1 MQRSPSSC
9 RIAGPRP
16 LAVPRLGGAPDL
28 TPLRGV
34 HHRPASLFTVRL
46 GVLDVGSNTVHLLV
60 VDAHRGGH
68 PTPMSSTK
76 ATLRL
81 AEATD
86 SSGKITKRGAD
97 KLISTIDEFA
107 KIAVS
112 SGCTE
117 LMAFATSA
125 VRDAENSDDVLARVR
140 KETGVELEVLRGVD
154 ESRLTFLAVRRWY
167 GWSAGR
173 IINLDIG
180 GGSLELSS
188 GVDEDPEV
196 ALSLPLGAG
205 RLTREWLADDPP
217 GRRRVAMLRD
227 WLDAELAEAG
237 VTVLEAGGP
246 DLAVATSKTFR
257 SLARLTGAAP
267 SAAGPRVK
275 RTLTANGLRQL
286 IAFISRMTTADRA
299 ELEGVSAERAPQIVA
314 GALVAEAS
322 MRTLSIEE
330 VDICPWA
337 LREGLILRK
346 LDSEADGSALVE
358 SPVRDAG
365 GQVID
370 RNSNRSRGDKR

>member
-1 MQRSPSSC
+1 M
-9 RIAGPRP
+9 
-16 LAVPRLGGAPDL
+16 
-28 TPLRGV
+28 
-34 HHRPASLFTVRL
+34 RL

-60 VDAHRGGH
+60 VDARRGGH

-76 ATLRL
+76 AALRL

-86 SSGKITKRGAD
+86 SSGKITRRGAD

-107 KIAVS
+107 KIAAS
-112 SGCTE
+112 SGCAE
-117 LMAFATSA
+117 LMPFATSA
-125 VRDAENSDDVLARVR
+125 VRDAQNSEDVLARVR
-140 KETGVELEVLRGVD
+140 AETGVELRVLRGVD

-173 IINLDIG
+173 IINIDIG
-180 GGSLELSS
+180 GGSLELCN
-188 GVDEDPEV
+188 GVDEEPEV
-196 ALSLPLGAG
+196 ALSLQLGAG
-205 RLTREWLADDPP
+205 RLTREWLQDDPP

-227 WLDAELAEAG
+227 WLDTELAETST
-237 VTVLEAGGP
+237 TVLDAGRP
-246 DLAVATSKTFR
+246 DLAVASSKTFR

-275 RTLTANGLRQL
+275 RTLTAAGLRQL

-322 MRTLSIEE
+322 MRALSIET

-346 LDSEADGSALVE
+346 LDSEADGTAFMETSSVE
-358 SPVRDAG
+358 ASVRDAG
-365 GQVID
+365 SLASD
-370 RNSNRSRGDKR
+370 RNSAGRSRGNKR

>member
-1 MQRSPSSC
+1 M
-9 RIAGPRP
+9 
-16 LAVPRLGGAPDL
+16 
-28 TPLRGV
+28 
-34 HHRPASLFTVRL
+34 RL

-76 ATLRL
+76 APLRL
-81 AEATD
+81 AEAID
-86 SSGKITKRGAD
+86 AGGKLTRRGAE
-97 KLISTIDEFA
+97 KLIATVDEFA
-107 KIAVS
+107 KIAAS
-112 SGCTE
+112 SGCAD

-125 VRDAENSDDVLARVR
+125 VRDARNSEEVLAKVR
-140 KETGVELEVLRGVD
+140 AETGVDLRVLSGDD

-173 IINLDIG
+173 ITNLDIG
-180 GGSLELSS
+180 GGSLEMSS
-188 GVDEDPEV
+188 GMDEAPDV

-205 RLTREWLADDPP
+205 RLNREWLPDDPP

-227 WLDAELAEAG
+227 WLDNELADAARQM
-237 VTVLEAGGP
+237 LEAGPP
-246 DLAVATSKTFR
+246 DLAVGTSKTFR

-322 MRTLSIEE
+322 MRALSLES

-337 LREGLILRK
+337 LREGIILRR
-346 LDSEADGSALVE
+346 LDSEADGTALVE
-358 SPVRDAG
+358 
-365 GQVID
+365 D
-370 RNSNRSRGDKR
+370 RR

>member
-1 MQRSPSSC
+1 M
-9 RIAGPRP
+9 
-16 LAVPRLGGAPDL
+16 
-28 TPLRGV
+28 
-34 HHRPASLFTVRL
+34 RL

-86 SSGKITKRGAD
+86 SSGKITRRGAD
-97 KLISTIDEFA
+97 RLLSTIDEFA
-107 KIAVS
+107 KIAAS
-112 SGCTE
+112 SGCAE

-125 VRDAENSDDVLARVR
+125 VRDASNSESVLSRVR
-140 KETGVELEVLRGVD
+140 AETGVELQVLPGED
-154 ESRLTFLAVRRWY
+154 ESRLTFLAVRRWF

-180 GGSLELSS
+180 GGSLELCN
-188 GVDEDPEV
+188 GVDEEPDV
-196 ALSLPLGAG
+196 ALSLQLGAG

-227 WLDAELAEAG
+227 WLDTELAEA
-237 VTVLEAGGP
+237 TAAVLAAGRP

-275 RTLTANGLRQL
+275 RTLTATGLRQL
-286 IAFISRMTTADRA
+286 ISFISRMTTADRA

-322 MRTLSIEE
+322 MRALSIETVE
-330 VDICPWA
+330 ICPWA
-337 LREGLILRK
+337 LREGLILRR
-346 LDSEADGSALVE
+346 LDSQTDDTLVE
-358 SPVRDAG
+358 TSAVAAAVRDAG
-365 GQVID
+365 NPVAD
-370 RNSNRSRGDKR
+370 RKAAHRSKGDRR

>member
-1 MQRSPSSC
+1 M
-9 RIAGPRP
+9 
-16 LAVPRLGGAPDL
+16 
-28 TPLRGV
+28 
-34 HHRPASLFTVRL
+34 RL

-76 ATLRL
+76 SSLRL
-81 AEATD
+81 AEAIDD
-86 SSGKITKRGAD
+86 SGRLTRRGAD
-97 KLISTIDEFA
+97 KLVDTVDEFA
-107 KIAVS
+107 KIAAS
-112 SGCTE
+112 SGCAE

-125 VRDAENSDDVLARVR
+125 VRDAKNSEEVLARVR
-140 KETGVELEVLRGVD
+140 SQTGVDLQVLTGVD

-180 GGSLELSS
+180 GGSLELST
-188 GVDEDPEV
+188 GVDEAPDV

-205 RLTREWLADDPP
+205 RLTREWLPDDPP

-227 WLDAELAEAG
+227 WLDTELTQAG
-237 VTVLEAGGP
+237 KTVLKAGAP
-246 DLAVATSKTFR
+246 DLAVGSSKTFR

-267 SAAGPRVK
+267 SADGPRAK

-322 MRTLSIEE
+322 MRAMSLES

-337 LREGLILRK
+337 LREGVILRR
-346 LDSEADGSALVE
+346 LDSEADGTALGE
-358 SPVRDAG
+358 ADVRDAG
-365 GQVID
+365 GRRD
-370 RNSNRSRGDKR
+370 SGRSRGETR

>member
-1 MQRSPSSC
+1 M
-9 RIAGPRP
+9 
-16 LAVPRLGGAPDL
+16 
-28 TPLRGV
+28 
-34 HHRPASLFTVRL
+34 RL

-76 ATLRL
+76 ASLRL
-81 AEATD
+81 AESIDD
-86 SSGKITKRGAD
+86 SGRLTRRGAD
-97 KLISTIDEFA
+97 KLVDTVDEFA
-107 KIAVS
+107 KIAAS
-112 SGCTE
+112 SGCAE

-125 VRDAENSDDVLARVR
+125 VRDAKNSDEVLARVR
-140 KETGVELEVLRGVD
+140 SQTGVDLRALTGVD

-180 GGSLELSS
+180 GGSLELST
-188 GVDEDPEV
+188 GVDEAPDV

-205 RLTREWLADDPP
+205 RLTREWLPDDPP

-227 WLDAELAEAG
+227 WLDTELTQAAK
-237 VTVLEAGGP
+237 TVLRAGAP
-246 DLAVATSKTFR
+246 DLAVGSSKTFR

-267 SAAGPRVK
+267 SADGPRAK

-286 IAFISRMTTADRA
+286 IAFISRMTAADRA

-322 MRTLSIEE
+322 MRAMSLES

-337 LREGLILRK
+337 LREGVILRR
-346 LDSEADGSALVE
+346 LDREADGTAFPGGDPGNRHPDRLVTG
-358 SPVRDAG
+358 P
-365 GQVID
+365 
-370 RNSNRSRGDKR
+370 SRGEKS

>member
-1 MQRSPSSC
+1 M
-9 RIAGPRP
+9 
-16 LAVPRLGGAPDL
+16 
-28 TPLRGV
+28 
-34 HHRPASLFTVRL
+34 RL
-46 GVLDVGSNTVHLLV
+46 GVLDVGSNTIHLLV

-76 ATLRL
+76 AALRL
-81 AEATD
+81 AESID

-97 KLISTIDEFA
+97 KLVSTIDEFA
-107 KIAVS
+107 KIADS
-112 SGCTE
+112 SGCEE

-125 VRDAENSDDVLARVR
+125 VRDAENSDDVLSRVR

-180 GGSLELSS
+180 GGSLEMSS
-188 GVDEDPEV
+188 GVDEEPEV

-205 RLTREWLADDPP
+205 RLTREWLPDDPP

-227 WLDAELAEAG
+227 WLDAELAEACE
-237 VTVLEAGGP
+237 TVLDAGAP
-246 DLAVATSKTFR
+246 ELAVATSKTFR

-286 IAFISRMTTADRA
+286 ISFISRMTTADRA

-322 MRTLSIEE
+322 MRVLSIDV

-346 LDSEADGSALVE
+346 LDSEADGTALVG
-358 SPVRDAG
+358 SSVRDAG
-365 GQVID
+365 GQKAD
-370 RNSNRSRGDKR
+370 RNANRSKGDKS

>member
-1 MQRSPSSC
+1 
-9 RIAGPRP
+9 
-16 LAVPRLGGAPDL
+16 
-28 TPLRGV
+28 
-34 HHRPASLFTVRL
+34 VRL

-76 ATLRL
+76 SSLRL
-81 AEATD
+81 AESID
-86 SSGKITKRGAD
+86 DSGKLTRRGAD
-97 KLISTIDEFA
+97 KLVETVDEFA
-107 KIAVS
+107 RIATS
-112 SGCTE
+112 SGCAD

-125 VRDAENSDDVLARVR
+125 VRDAKNSDEVLARVR
-140 KETGVELEVLRGVD
+140 SQTGVDLQVLTGVD

-180 GGSLELSS
+180 GGSLELST
-188 GVDEDPEV
+188 GVDEAPDI

-205 RLTREWLADDPP
+205 RLTREWLPDDPP
-217 GRRRVAMLRD
+217 GRRRVAMLRE
-227 WLDAELAEAG
+227 WLDTELVQAG
-237 VTVLEAGGP
+237 KSVLEAGPP
-246 DLAVATSKTFR
+246 DLAVGSSKTFR

-267 SAAGPRVK
+267 SAAGPRAK
-275 RTLTANGLRQL
+275 RTLTANSLRQL

-322 MRTLSIEE
+322 MRAMSLES

-337 LREGLILRK
+337 LREGVILRR
-346 LDSEADGSALVE
+346 LDSQTDGTALVE
-358 SPVRDAG
+358 TSVRHA
-365 GQVID
+365 
-370 RNSNRSRGDKR
+370 RLRGEKR

>member
-1 MQRSPSSC
+1 
-9 RIAGPRP
+9 
-16 LAVPRLGGAPDL
+16 
-28 TPLRGV
+28 
-34 HHRPASLFTVRL
+34 
-46 GVLDVGSNTVHLLV
+46 
-60 VDAHRGGH
+60 
-68 PTPMSSTK
+68 MSSTK

-97 KLISTIDEFA
+97 KLVSTIDEFA
-107 KIAVS
+107 NISVS
-112 SGCTE
+112 SGCEE

-125 VRDAENSDDVLARVR
+125 VRDAENSEDVLTRVR
-140 KETGVELEVLRGVD
+140 NETGVDLQVLRGVD

-180 GGSLELSS
+180 GGSLELSG
-188 GVDEDPEV
+188 GVDEEPEV

-205 RLTREWLADDPP
+205 RLTRDWLPDDPP

-227 WLDAELAEAG
+227 WLDSELADAG
-237 VTVLEAGGP
+237 VTVLEAGSP

-275 RTLTANGLRQL
+275 RTLTANGLRQV
-286 IAFISRMTTADRA
+286 ISFISRMTTADRA

-322 MRTLSIEE
+322 MRALSIET

-346 LDSEADGSALVE
+346 LDSEADGTAFMETSSVE
-358 SPVRDAG
+358 TSVRDAG
-365 GQVID
+365 GQVVD
-370 RNSNRSRGDKR
+370 RNANRSRGDKP

>member
-1 MQRSPSSC
+1 M
-9 RIAGPRP
+9 
-16 LAVPRLGGAPDL
+16 
-28 TPLRGV
+28 
-34 HHRPASLFTVRL
+34 RL

-76 ATLRL
+76 SSLRL
-81 AEATD
+81 AESID
-86 SSGKITKRGAD
+86 ESGKLTRRGAD
-97 KLISTIDEFA
+97 KLVETVDEFA
-107 KIAVS
+107 RIATS
-112 SGCTE
+112 SGCAD

-125 VRDAENSDDVLARVR
+125 VRDAKNSDEVLARVR
-140 KETGVELEVLRGVD
+140 SQTGVDLQVLTGVD

-180 GGSLELSS
+180 GGSLELST
-188 GVDEDPEV
+188 GVDEAPDI

-205 RLTREWLADDPP
+205 RLTREWLPDDPP
-217 GRRRVAMLRD
+217 GRRRVAMLRE
-227 WLDAELAEAG
+227 WLDTELVQAG
-237 VTVLEAGGP
+237 KSVLEAGPP
-246 DLAVATSKTFR
+246 DLAVGSSKTFR

-267 SAAGPRVK
+267 SAAGPRAK

-322 MRTLSIEE
+322 MRAMSLES

-337 LREGLILRK
+337 LREGVILRR
-346 LDSEADGSALVE
+346 LDSQTDGTALVE
-358 SPVRDAG
+358 TSVRHA
-365 GQVID
+365 
-370 RNSNRSRGDKR
+370 RLRGEKR